1 MLRTKK
7 WKSGDQTSA
16 DWPTD
21 LGSPSP
27 CGPAMCEWTDIIS
40 GILSWLHSAE
50 NFLCMTEWFH
60 YETRHILG
68 AESLSHSWVDTG
80 YEEGTGGPERRLEEL
95 WQYQGWTARL
105 WCAWRA
111 GTKPGFAQTT
121 GESVRTRTFGHS
133 LSKTEIG
140 FHSSAHK
147 RRNIFA
153 KCHDHLCYSLQV
165 QVLDFV
171 HISSPAVILVC
182 RPGNITMDT
191 KICSSLPSGF
201 TLKDFKL

>member
-1 MLRTKK
+1 MKIRCLTRHQVT
-7 WKSGDQTSA
+7 
-16 DWPTD
+16 DWLTD

-40 GILSWLHSAE
+40 GILSWLHSAG

-80 YEEGTGGPERRLEEL
+80 YEEGTGGPERRLEGL
-95 WQYQGWTARL
+95 WQYKGWTARL

-133 LSKTEIG
+133 LSKTDKG
-140 FHSSAHK
+140 
-147 RRNIFA
+147 
-153 KCHDHLCYSLQV
+153 V
-165 QVLDFV
+165 
-171 HISSPAVILVC
+171 
-182 RPGNITMDT
+182 
-191 KICSSLPSGF
+191 F
-201 TLKDFKL
+201 TLQEKHIHWVSWPPMLHVTWLLSASAGFRSHFITSCDFNKYVDQGISQWTQTVVNLCHLDLLLVT